1 MALEPAHYS
10 ARHASC
16 RRGWLERPCVWLR
29 AVLRCRWIGREGAA
43 SSRRLA
49 ALTTLTGEPRRLASG
64 SGISRGSAT
73 SRCGDACEG
82 SRAIGS
88 TPAQTRNRT
97 AHMALSPYRTVNR
110 LSGGVAQSTGPLLE
124 AGFRFMESLAPTKTA
139 PYDLSI
145 SKQDHCSIQMM

>member
-1 MALEPAHYS
+1 MTLEPAHYS
-10 ARHASC
+10 ARRVSC
-16 RRGWLERPCVWLR
+16 RRAWLR
-29 AVLRCRWIGREGAA
+29 AVLRRRWIGREGAV

-73 SRCGDACEG
+73 SRCGDAWEG

-97 AHMALSPYRTVNR
+97 AHMGLSPY
-110 LSGGVAQSTGPLLE
+110 
-124 AGFRFMESLAPTKTA
+124 
-139 PYDLSI
+139 
-145 SKQDHCSIQMM
+145 

>member
-16 RRGWLERPCVWLR
+16 RRGWLERPCAWLR

-64 SGISRGSAT
+64 SGISRGSAM

-110 LSGGVAQSTGPLLE
+110 LSGDVARSTGPLLE
-124 AGFRFMESLAPTKTA
+124 AGFLYRDIHASTSSQPWARA
-139 PYDLSI
+139 G
-145 SKQDHCSIQMM
+145 

>member
-82 SRAIGS
+82 SQAIGS

-97 AHMALSPYRTVNR
+97 VFVAVSNGQQVIGRRGSIYRPAFGSR
-110 LSGGVAQSTGPLLE
+110 IQIYGVACTDQNC
-124 AGFRFMESLAPTKTA
+124 SLRP
-139 PYDLSI
+139 
-145 SKQDHCSIQMM
+145 

>member
-1 MALEPAHYS
+1 MKHGLHSVKVRLELRDEIVRTSQPGISPETRAEAVALEPAHYS

-16 RRGWLERPCVWLR
+16 RRGWLERPCAWLR
-29 AVLRCRWIGREGAA
+29 AVLRYRWTGREGAA

-73 SRCGDACEG
+73 SRCGDAWEG

-88 TPAQTRNRT
+88 TPAQVRNRT
-97 AHMALSPYRTVNR
+97 AHMALSPYRTVNG
-110 LSGGVAQSTGPLLE
+110 L
-124 AGFRFMESLAPTKTA
+124 
-139 PYDLSI
+139 
-145 SKQDHCSIQMM
+145 

>member
-1 MALEPAHYS
+1 VALEPAHYS

-49 ALTTLTGEPRRLASG
+49 ALMTPTGEPRRLASG

-82 SRAIGS
+82 SQAIGS

-97 AHMALSPYRTVNR
+97 AHMALSPFRTVYG
-110 LSGGVAQSTGPLLE
+110 LSGDVARSTDPLLE
-124 AGFRFMESLAPTKTA
+124 AGFLYRDRDGVGSLILHHAYFITGH
-139 PYDLSI
+139 
-145 SKQDHCSIQMM
+145 QR